1 MGSDLLSAVPLVNQR
16 LGWKI
21 LLNKMAFIKD
31 VLVRSVAC
39 LENGMAFLGIKCM
52 REYTDACLLWK
63 QYLEMF
69 QRKWYYV
76 WGCFILLLWWK

>member
-1 MGSDLLSAVPLVNQR
+1 
-16 LGWKI
+16 
-21 LLNKMAFIKD
+21 MAFIKD
-31 VLVRSVAC
+31 VLVRSVAG

-69 QRKWYYV
+69 QRKW
-76 WGCFILLLWWK
+76 